1 MAAHQV
7 AQHFAVCNG
16 YTLRI
21 SETDSATDRE
31 SIPIVRSELKTIAVS
46 CSQPLRSYASSI
58 SPTAASTC
66 AILPRYRDVIA
77 ARSSGLSG
85 W

>member
-31 SIPIVRSELKTIAVS
+31 SIPVVRSELKTIAVS
-46 CSQPLRSYASSI
+46 CSQPLRSYASRI
-58 SPTAASTC
+58 SPTSVKAAGANSTYT
-66 AILPRYRDVIA
+66 L
-77 ARSSGLSG
+77 
-85 W
+85 